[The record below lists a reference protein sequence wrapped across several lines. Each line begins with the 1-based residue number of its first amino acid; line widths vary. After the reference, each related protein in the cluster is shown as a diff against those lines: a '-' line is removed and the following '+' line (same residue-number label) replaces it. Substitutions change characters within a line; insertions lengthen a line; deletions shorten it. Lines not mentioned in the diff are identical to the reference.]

1 MKDFKMV
8 QKVTQ
13 GKFYLI
19 LTGLVGLVAIGSIF
33 VGDAQAGVGSS
44 AGGNGVVCFNNTA
57 IPLRIRNPQDANTG
71 LILDEEI
78 QNVTSVTGLD
88 LYEAQKSS
96 SLNGGVTTVVP
107 IGANDSAID
116 YVLKIGRRFTG
127 ITTLFNEKKFQ
138 KQLRMFDAPNFYR
151 EPQGLEKIDDVGF
164 TGEIDRQHCVIAT
177 IIAQDGKP
185 DDNLEIHVDTRLWD
199 NSKHSKQSQGS
210 LLLHEMM
217 YAWQR
222 SDGATDSENARKL
235 VRLLIMNHGLSVYNF
250 LKRVDELFPA
260 GQGPCSTSNGCDN
273 LSQLK
278 MDIKNAFYGINTNV
292 DFPNFGSLT
301 FQSTKNYGDSFSTD
315 GTFYSFA
322 TSCSYLDPATWGKFF
337 FADPYDTKGTGFDG
351 ATPYLSPCEVWLKKI
366 VADYP
371 RDLNVPADLER
382 VRDTITKVDTSKKQ
396 IHDSLDSSLSDSVLA
411 ALLSHPGLD
420 QAAREAIQEG
430 VAKARAEIAKSIQA
444 TPREFLN
451 SGFPIYDKD
460 GKVIYRDFAEGLVQ
474 QYFGLNAI
482 VGYPIPSVT
491 L

>member
-1 MKDFKMV
+1 M
-8 QKVTQ
+8 
-13 GKFYLI
+13 
-19 LTGLVGLVAIGSIF
+19 
-33 VGDAQAGVGSS
+33 GSS

-96 SLNGGVTTVVP
+96 GLNGGVTTVVP
-107 IGANDSAID
+107 IGASDSAID

-138 KQLRMFDAPNFYR
+138 KQLKMFDAPNFYR

-222 SDGATDSENARKL
+222 SDGATDSENTRKL
-235 VRLLIMNHGLSVYNF
+235 VRLLIMNHGLSVHNF
-250 LKRVDELFPA
+250 LKRVNELFPT
-260 GQGPCSTSNGCDN
+260 GQGPCSINGDCDN

-278 MDIKNAFYGINTNV
+278 MDIKNAFYGINTNA
-292 DFPNFGSLT
+292 DFPSFSPLT
-301 FQSTKNYGDSFSTD
+301 FQSTKNYGDSFSGPD

-322 TSCSYLDPATWGKFF
+322 TDCSYLDPATWSKFF
-337 FADPYDTKGTGFDG
+337 FSDPYDTEGTGFDG
-351 ATPYLSPCEVWLKKI
+351 ATPHLVPCETWLKRI

-371 RDLNVPADLER
+371 RDFNVPADL
-382 VRDTITKVDTSKKQ
+382 VLVQDTIAKMTTAKKQ
-396 IHDSLDSSLSDSVLA
+396 IQDSLDSSLSDSFLA
-411 ALLSHPGLD
+411 ALSSHPGLD
-420 QAAREAIQEG
+420 QAATTAIQQG
-430 VAKARAEIAKSIQA
+430 VAKSRIEIAKTIQV
-444 TPREFLN
+444 TPKELLS

-460 GKVIYRDFAEGLVQ
+460 GKVIYKDFAEGLVQ

-491 L
+491 Q